1 MHLSLSQ
8 KEDGRRQRVTLTFTL
23 ADPGYYLL
31 GVTQGTVGVYL
42 QTVHSSMIAQKVR
55 AVTWK
60 RVKVTH

>member
-8 KEDGRRQRVTLTFTL
+8 KEDDRRQRVTLTFTL

-42 QTVHSSMIAQKVR
+42 QTVHSSIAQKVR
-55 AVTWK
+55 AATWK